1 MIETEERY
9 LRELR
14 LFLEEVCCTLCRFQ
28 HIAQGTA
35 PEDIRIW
42 REAYLGLPGLF
53 AAVRVRT
60 PDTVSYFLEVTYG
73 YSGGETIGLLK
84 HKYGSNAPCVKE
96 ATRIILVADVQNHAQ
111 WPEIQKQIQ
120 ANLPSHL
127 NLEVWDEKH
136 LLRLIKEIFD
146 HEVES
151 ISRENIHGLKEALD
165 RARGRYAF
173 GEEWTADALQVAL
186 VWHFS
191 PWRLKELR
199 ERNGLKP
206 RSIIPPGTYRGV
218 VVVADLSSF
227 SSYVRDTRDDEVISY
242 VLTSFYSR
250 AGYEIVNA
258 GGMMYQFIGDEVVGF
273 YGVPGQKPAYVQASL
288 ESARALIDIGSSI
301 SSEWQ
306 QRIDRVQASQ
316 GVHIGIALGGIQIV
330 SLRPFG
336 RAHLT
341 AVSDA
346 MNMAARLS
354 DHAGPGEIVV
364 SNTYYQALDEESK
377 TAFSEVEPLEA
388 HNMGK
393 IKAWKWS
400 PHGARQA
407 RTRSARSRRLA
418 GGTRGRQFIG
428 PENGK

>member
-1 MIETEERY
+1 MFEIEHQDERY

-42 REAYLGLPGLF
+42 REASLGVPGLF
-53 AAVRVRT
+53 AAVRVQT
-60 PDTVSYFLEVTYG
+60 PDAGPCFLEVSYG
-73 YSGGETIGLLK
+73 YSAGETVGLLK
-84 HKYGSNAPCVKE
+84 RKYGSNAPRVKE
-96 ATRIILVADVQNHAQ
+96 ATSLVLVADVHNHPQ
-111 WPEIQKQIQ
+111 WQEIHKQIE
-120 ANLPSHL
+120 ADLPSHL
-127 NLEVWDEKH
+127 RLEVWDEKH
-136 LLRLIKEIFD
+136 LLNLIKEIFD
-146 HEVES
+146 YDVES
-151 ISRENIHGLKEALD
+151 ISKENIHGLKEALD

-199 ERNGLKP
+199 EQNGLKP
-206 RSIIPPGTYRGV
+206 RSIVPPGTYHGV
-218 VVVADLSSF
+218 VVVADLASF

-250 AGYEIVNA
+250 AGYEIVNT
-258 GGMMYQFIGDEVVGF
+258 GGMMYQFIGDEVVAF
-273 YGVPGQKPAYVQASL
+273 YGIPDQKPAYVQASL
-288 ESARALIDIGSSI
+288 DSAKALIDIGSSI
-301 SSEWQ
+301 SNEWQ
-306 QRIDRVQASQ
+306 RRIDRVQASQ
-316 GVHIGIALGGIQIV
+316 GVHIGIAMGGIQIV

-354 DHAGPGEIVV
+354 DHAGPGEIMV
-364 SNTYYQALDEESK
+364 SNTYYQALDEGAK
-377 TAFSEVEPLEA
+377 AAFSEVEPLEA

-400 PHGARQA
+400 PYGVC
-407 RTRSARSRRLA
+407 
-418 GGTRGRQFIG
+418 
-428 PENGK
+428 

>member
-1 MIETEERY
+1 MFEIEHQDERY

-53 AAVRVRT
+53 AAVRVQT
-60 PDTVSYFLEVTYG
+60 PDTAPCFLEVTYG
-73 YSGGETIGLLK
+73 YSAGETLALLK
-84 HKYGSNAPCVKE
+84 RKYGSNAPRVEE
-96 ATRIILVADVQNHAQ
+96 ATRLVLVADVHNHPQ
-111 WPEIQKQIQ
+111 WAVIQQQIE
-120 ANLPSHL
+120 AGLPGHL
-127 NLEVWDEKH
+127 SLEVWDEKH
-136 LLRLIKEIFD
+136 LLNLIKEIFD
-146 HEVES
+146 HDVES
-151 ISRENIHGLKEALD
+151 ISKENIHGLKEALD

-206 RSIIPPGTYRGV
+206 RSIVPPGTYRGV

-250 AGYEIVNA
+250 AGYEIINA

-273 YGVPGQKPAYVQASL
+273 YGVPDQKRGYIRASL
-288 ESARALIDIGSSI
+288 ESAKALVDIGSSI
-301 SSEWQ
+301 ASEWQ
-306 QRIDRVQASQ
+306 QRIDRVQASR
-316 GVHIGIALGGIQIV
+316 GVHIGIAVGGIQIV

-354 DHAGPGEIVV
+354 DHAGAGEILV
-364 SNTYYQALDEESK
+364 SNTYYQALDEGSK
-377 TAFSEVEPLEA
+377 AAFSEVEPLEA

-400 PHGARQA
+400 SNGA
-407 RTRSARSRRLA
+407 
-418 GGTRGRQFIG
+418 
-428 PENGK
+428 